1 MLEPDLRSVIPL
13 QKRNYYTDTSKG
25 WSDEI
30 SGENFVLVLRKVTL
44 LKGIYDE
51 YTTGDGYGDGDYAYD
66 GYPGNVLN

>member
-1 MLEPDLRSVIPL
+1 MIPL

-25 WSDEI
+25 WLDKNSVE
-30 SGENFVLVLRKVTL
+30 FCL
-44 LKGIYDE
+44 LEKIILIKGIYDE